1 MRLRSHLCLESQW
14 SSDNNSHNLTE
25 EQTSGGQSRVAER
38 SPVLH
43 APPPE
48 ASPKTKKKNIHIALI
63 IFTLLFGD
71 EKHQTVATLRSAN
84 FDFEQTYC
92 KDP

>member
-14 SSDNNSHNLTE
+14 SSDNKGHNLTE
-25 EQTSGGQSRVAER
+25 EQTSGGQSCVAER

-48 ASPKTKKKNIHIALI
+48 ASPKTKKKMHIALI
-63 IFTLLFGD
+63 ILTLLFGD
-71 EKHQTVATLRSAN
+71 GKHQTVATLRSAH
-84 FDFEQTYC
+84 FDFEQTHC